1 MTQRRPGSPE
11 PGDHPHDA
19 EAVARSDVS
28 SGRGPLTWLRE
39 LPVLIVLAFA
49 LAIVLK
55 TFVVQ
60 AFFIP
65 SGSMEPTLLPGDRVL
80 VSKVLY
86 HPHRGDII
94 VFEDP
99 HPGPQPDR
107 SVIGGF
113 VHWLSQGLGLA
124 RPADEDFIKR
134 VIGMPGETV
143 QIRDHAVLIDG
154 RPLPEPYLTRDAKL
168 SMGDYGPAT
177 VPPDALFVMGDNRGN
192 SNDSRASLGFIPLDR
207 VVGHAFVIMWPPSR
221 LGWLH

>member
-1 MTQRRPGSPE
+1 VTQRPSGSPE
-11 PGDHPHDA
+11 PGDHPEDA
-19 EAVARSDVS
+19 DEVASSDPA

-86 HPHRGDII
+86 HPQRGDII

-113 VHWLSQGLGLA
+113 VHWLSQGLGFA

-143 QIRDHAVLIDG
+143 QIKDHAVLIDG
-154 RPLPEPYLTRDAKL
+154 ASLPEPYLTAEAKR
-168 SMGDYGPAT
+168 SMGDYGPVT

-192 SNDSRASLGFIPLDR
+192 SSDSRASLGFIPLDR
-207 VVGHAFVIMWPPSR
+207 VVGHALVIMWPLSR